1 LLPLQGM
8 AAQLYKPFERLNFSK
23 QFCFLSGEKLQSAEE
38 EITVFPLW
46 LMQEYDL
53 QDKPFKLLDESM
65 STYSDMKL
73 PCSGKIYEQA
83 IEPLEDEIR
92 TAFLAGYDSV
102 KQLPELRLF
111 QWIAKM
117 VYGILFNE
125 IRIGMMQQK
134 AKNEEFIL
142 SQSLIHKFSNLHLM
156 LQSVNQPVIF
166 EGNNPWSIRIFKLE
180 SSKDLFNYRD
190 EINTLTFSLAMK
202 NFGIIACLQDN
213 GTNAIYHKE
222 ILSKLSGKSVHPA
235 QLEEVFARFFYS
247 NYLFNRLP
255 EYTVMPT
262 EDAIYIEAMPLRGM
276 SNKPLFDFWQNKTY
290 AQVLE
295 NFWKPWGILLFE
307 ILKDPENPL
316 TYLLNKN
323 MEFIPA
329 ESVDLPS

>member
-1 LLPLQGM
+1 M
-8 AAQLYKPFERLNFSK
+8 AVQVYKPFDRLNFSK

-53 QDKPFKLLDESM
+53 QYKPFKLLDESM

-83 IEPLEDEIR
+83 IEPLEEEIR

-125 IRIGMMQQK
+125 IRIGLMQQK

-142 SQSLIHKFSNLHLM
+142 SQSLLHKFSNLHLM

-190 EINTLTFSLAMK
+190 EINTLTFSLGMK
-202 NFGIIACLQDN
+202 DFGIMACLQDN

-222 ILSKLSGKSVHPA
+222 ILSKLSAKSLHPA
-235 QLEEVFARFFYS
+235 QLEEIFARFFYS

-255 EYTVMPT
+255 EYTIMPT
-262 EDAIYIEAMPLRGM
+262 KEAIYIEAMPLRGM
-276 SNKPLFDFWQNKTY
+276 TNKPLFDFWQNKTY

-307 ILKDPENPL
+307 ILKDPEHPL
-316 TYLLNKN
+316 SYLIDKN

>member
-1 LLPLQGM
+1 MVL
-8 AAQLYKPFERLNFSK
+8 QLYKPFENLTFSK
-23 QFCFLSGEKLQSAEE
+23 QFCFLSGKKLQSPEE
-38 EITVFPLW
+38 EITVFPPW

-53 QDKPFKLLDESM
+53 RDKPFKLLDESM

-73 PCSGKIYEQA
+73 PCSGEIYELA
-83 IEPLEDEIR
+83 IEPLEKEIQ
-92 TAFLAGYDSV
+92 TAFLSGYDAV
-102 KQLPELRLF
+102 KQIPELRLF

-134 AKNEEFIL
+134 ARNEEFVL

-156 LQSVNQPVIF
+156 LQSLNQPVIF
-166 EGNNPWSIRIFKLE
+166 EGNNPWSIRVFKLE

-190 EINTLTFSLAMK
+190 EINTLTFSLGMK
-202 NFGIIACLQDN
+202 DFGIIACLQDN
-213 GTNAIYHKE
+213 GTNAVYHKD
-222 ILSKLSGKSVHPA
+222 ILSKLNGKAVHPA
-235 QLEEVFARFFYS
+235 QLEEIFARFFYS

-262 EDAIYIEAMPLRGM
+262 EDAVYIEAMPLRGM

-316 TYLLNKN
+316 SYLLTKN
-323 MEFIPA
+323 LEIISA
-329 ESVDLPS
+329 KSVDLPS

>member
-1 LLPLQGM
+1 MPGM
-8 AAQLYKPFERLNFSK
+8 TVQLYKPFERLNFSK
-23 QFCFLSGEKLQSAEE
+23 QSCFLSGEKLQSSEE

-83 IEPLEDEIR
+83 IEPLEEEIR
-92 TAFLAGYDSV
+92 TAFLSGYDSV
-102 KQLPELRLF
+102 KQVPELRLF

-125 IRIGMMQQK
+125 IRIGLMQQK

-142 SQSLIHKFSNLHLM
+142 SQSLLHKFSNLHLM
-156 LQSVNQPVIF
+156 LQSLNQPVIF
-166 EGNNPWSIRIFKLE
+166 EGTKPWSIRVFKLE
-180 SSKDLFNYRD
+180 GSKDLFNYRD
-190 EINTLTFSLAMK
+190 EINTLTFSLGMK
-202 NFGIIACLQDN
+202 DFGIIACLQDN
-213 GTNAIYHKE
+213 GTNAIYHRE
-222 ILSKLSGKSVHPA
+222 ILSKLSEKSLHPA

-255 EYTVMPT
+255 EYTIIPT
-262 EDAIYIEAMPLRGM
+262 GEAIYIEAMPLRGM

>member
-1 LLPLQGM
+1 M
-8 AAQLYKPFERLNFSK
+8 AIKLYKPFERLNFSK

-83 IEPLEDEIR
+83 IEPLDEEIR

-142 SQSLIHKFSNLHLM
+142 SQSLIHKFGNLHLM
-156 LQSVNQPVIF
+156 LQSLIQPIIF
-166 EGNNPWSIRIFKLE
+166 EG
-180 SSKDLFNYRD
+180 
-190 EINTLTFSLAMK
+190 
-202 NFGIIACLQDN
+202 
-213 GTNAIYHKE
+213 
-222 ILSKLSGKSVHPA
+222 
-235 QLEEVFARFFYS
+235 
-247 NYLFNRLP
+247 
-255 EYTVMPT
+255 
-262 EDAIYIEAMPLRGM
+262 
-276 SNKPLFDFWQNKTY
+276 
-290 AQVLE
+290 
-295 NFWKPWGILLFE
+295 
-307 ILKDPENPL
+307 
-316 TYLLNKN
+316 
-323 MEFIPA
+323 
-329 ESVDLPS
+329 